1 MALWAPRGKRQTR
14 HYYYVYEQEQKEQEE
29 EWQEEQDL
37 AHMTIYRATTQSVP
51 LSDGVAQ
58 PNAAVISAACL
69 MSFPGVD
76 CLGVCRAIL
85 SWMSCLS
92 VQLPLPGHS
101 PSSTP
106 LRFCYRATAID
117 TVPHYKLRLIWFL
130 VAAAAGRLY
139 EDVVYIAH
147 SLNLAKKG
155 RVSGVWAWLKRTGG
169 D

>member
-1 MALWAPRGKRQTR
+1 
-14 HYYYVYEQEQKEQEE
+14 
-29 EWQEEQDL
+29 
-37 AHMTIYRATTQSVP
+37 MTIYRATTQSVP
-51 LSDGVAQ
+51 LSDEVAQ

-76 CLGVCRAIL
+76 CRASGSVGL
-85 SWMSCLS
+85 SYPECPVYRCNSPS
-92 VQLPLPGHS
+92 PGHS